1 MPELPAMRPESVPMM
16 GSVEKLLVPEKV
28 LLLERSV
35 DDAALMVML
44 PEPSNETVLM
54 VTALASLVAVAA
66 LPVTLID
73 IAEEV
78 AIDAKV
84 FAPVAYRR
92 PEAAEM
98 LEEVAMPPNVIAP
111 PPPRTVCAEQIC
123 GQVHVS
129 DEVATPY
136 TPAAPLETRRLDDE
150 G

>member
-66 LPVTLID
+66 LPPMLSV
-73 IAEEV
+73 EV
-78 AIDAKV
+78 D
-84 FAPVAYRR
+84 
-92 PEAAEM
+92 
-98 LEEVAMPPNVIAP
+98 
-111 PPPRTVCAEQIC
+111 T
-123 GQVHVS
+123 
-129 DEVATPY
+129 
-136 TPAAPLETRRLDDE
+136 
-150 G
+150 